1 MAVDKRKLI
10 LNDYYQSNC
19 LVERAEIFE
28 NLYLGNSGFNIEPYQ
43 PSSTIIEIYEDTPN
57 DCKVIFACIHDRLN
71 KLLDFMHEKVRK
83 NRHFNAAQSRELS
96 LLIKSVFSLEKNLDE
111 VGVGVEI
118 RKDYANWM
126 SRCLE
131 FLRDSGGSYIP
142 EELELPEIEK
152 YEPVLLIKDVV
163 TEKRLKNTEVTFSSQ
178 YQKDQLELMLAMIK
192 TDAVKA
198 IGMAKEYIETCLQG
212 ILDSKIEEDVN
223 KLSIIQLMSK
233 ARDYFK
239 LNRSELKEIRAII
252 SGLSQIV
259 NGIAE
264 LRNNKGS
271 GHSHTSKIPKPTA
284 IEARLAVDAA
294 ITIVNFY
301 SELSLKQ

>member
-1 MAVDKRKLI
+1 
-10 LNDYYQSNC
+10 
-19 LVERAEIFE
+19 
-28 NLYLGNSGFNIEPYQ
+28 
-43 PSSTIIEIYEDTPN
+43 
-57 DCKVIFACIHDRLN
+57 
-71 KLLDFMHEKVRK
+71 
-83 NRHFNAAQSRELS
+83 
-96 LLIKSVFSLEKNLDE
+96 
-111 VGVGVEI
+111 
-118 RKDYANWM
+118 
-126 SRCLE
+126 
-131 FLRDSGGSYIP
+131 
-142 EELELPEIEK
+142 
-152 YEPVLLIKDVV
+152 
-163 TEKRLKNTEVTFSSQ
+163 
-178 YQKDQLELMLAMIK
+178 MIK

>member
-10 LNDYYQSNC
+10 LSDYYQSNC

-28 NLYLGNSGFNIEPYQ
+28 NLYLDNSGFNIEPYQ
-43 PSSTIIEIYEDTPN
+43 PGFTIIEIYEDTPN
-57 DCKVIFACIHDRLN
+57 DYKVIFACIHDRLN

-83 NRHFNAAQSRELS
+83 NRHFNTAQSRELS
-96 LLIKSVFSLEKNLDE
+96 LLIKSVFSLEKNLGE
-111 VGVGVEI
+111 VGVDVEI

-131 FLRDSGGSYIP
+131 FLRDSGGNYIP
-142 EELELPEIEK
+142 EELELPEVEK
-152 YEPVLLIKDVV
+152 YEPVLSIKDVF
-163 TEKRLKNTEVTFSSQ
+163 TEKRLKNTKVTFSSQ
-178 YQKDQLELMLAMIK
+178 YQKDQSELMLAMIK

-252 SGLSQIV
+252 SGISQIV
-259 NGIAE
+259 NGIAK

-271 GHSHTSKIPKPTA
+271 GHSHTSKILKPTT